1 MFFMEIKELM
11 EIIDKFN
18 KDRDWDKFHSPSN
31 LSKSICIEASELL
44 ECFQWDNENYNLEKV
59 KEELA
64 DVMIYCLQMA
74 IQLGINPI
82 EIMKDKM
89 DKNALKYPVE
99 KAKGISTKY
108 DKL

>member
-1 MFFMEIKELM
+1 M

-31 LSKSICIEASELL
+31 LSKSICIETCELL
-44 ECFQWDNENYNLEKV
+44 ECFQWDNENYNLDKV

-74 IQLGINPI
+74 IQLGIDPI
-82 EIMKDKM
+82 EIMKNKI
-89 DKNALKYPVE
+89 DKNAEKYPIE

>member
-1 MFFMEIKELM
+1 MELKDIM
-11 EIIDKFN
+11 DIIDKFN

-31 LSKSICIEASELL
+31 LSKSISIEASELL
-44 ECFQWDNENYNLEKV
+44 ECFQWDNENFDLDKV

-74 IQLGINPI
+74 MVLNVDPI
-82 EIMKDKM
+82 EIMNQKII
-89 DKNALKYPVE
+89 KNSLKYPVE
-99 KAKGISTKY
+99 KSKGNSSKY